1 MAFVAYTWV
10 VLTAMAVGVALLAV
24 HWVIRARLQLWQTL
38 MAISLAGFI
47 ILNYGFENL
56 VIGRVAGVPL
66 LVGELMMLGGLL
78 LAIRKHGISQLRRV
92 LRDPIALCLVFLLAF
107 SAVHLTVDIPR
118 FGMYALR
125 DASLYFEAVFLAA
138 GYLWA
143 SENDGVKRFVQ
154 CLLVI
159 FTLNLFYSFTL
170 PLSES
175 VQAISPTSGVFQ
187 PIALLGQY
195 QHVGMYLVAGALFCA
210 WLADYTVGWPR
221 WILWAAV
228 VMQICGLAVQQNRS
242 MYVGIFVILALL
254 LVLGE
259 RNKLQRSLRAVG
271 GGVIALLVLL
281 LVISL
286 FGISVR
292 GRAGEINA
300 DFLGQYALSILSLDN
315 SHSRLA
321 QDEDRLDW
329 LEQVW
334 QTTSSNP
341 TTLLIGQG
349 FGQPLIDFETEAG
362 IPVRQPHNA
371 AMGVFG
377 RLGLTGL
384 SVWLLYQILLL
395 KRFLR
400 ALKAERSR
408 EAHDLILWLLVFY
421 VLAFVLSMVQPAL
434 EFSHYAVP
442 LYFIVGFSLKIM
454 HMRLEN
460 REPIQLRPRSADQY
474 GNPERY
480 RYNKLG

>member
-1 MAFVAYTWV
+1 
-10 VLTAMAVGVALLAV
+10 
-24 HWVIRARLQLWQTL
+24 
-38 MAISLAGFI
+38 
-47 ILNYGFENL
+47 
-56 VIGRVAGVPL
+56 
-66 LVGELMMLGGLL
+66 
-78 LAIRKHGISQLRRV
+78 
-92 LRDPIALCLVFLLAF
+92 
-107 SAVHLTVDIPR
+107 
-118 FGMYALR
+118 
-125 DASLYFEAVFLAA
+125 
-138 GYLWA
+138 
-143 SENDGVKRFVQ
+143 
-154 CLLVI
+154 
-159 FTLNLFYSFTL
+159 
-170 PLSES
+170 
-175 VQAISPTSGVFQ
+175 
-187 PIALLGQY
+187 
-195 QHVGMYLVAGALFCA
+195 
-210 WLADYTVGWPR
+210 
-221 WILWAAV
+221 
-228 VMQICGLAVQQNRS
+228 MQICGLAVQQNRS

-454 HMRLEN
+454 HVRLEN

-474 GNPERY
+474 GNPERC